1 MYVHIFSQIAAH
13 HVQPL
18 LAFIRDR
25 VLPLSNTKEHV
36 FICCGQKEANN
47 KDWPSG
53 VELVFASG
61 VTEIRALLQDHLR
74 RKHHLIV
81 HGMYDRALAIAL
93 FLVLRKADKATWNIW
108 GSDLY
113 PFLKPYPRLP
123 HQLGNMWLRR
133 SVFRRMARIA
143 GIPGDF
149 SILAA
154 DLKGDWH
161 HSPVNHPLRLQR
173 ESYAALLRK
182 AQAYRNDELTVLLGN
197 SASATNRHEDALTML
212 SRFKHERLRLIIPLS
227 YAGTD
232 EYVERIT
239 KVARRL
245 FDDKVTILDEVLTT
259 EEYLE
264 LLTQI
269 DILVLNHRRQEGVG
283 TINSALLLGKKVYLH
298 HSVSTFSHLQAGGVE
313 LNDSSMISSIDFS
326 RFGRWSDDAG
336 RRNHDAVY
344 SMYGQEAV
352 TQQYL
357 DLFESIENDAG
368 SRNASDA

>member
-1 MYVHIFSQIAAH
+1 MYVHIFSQITAH
-13 HVQPL
+13 HVHPL
-18 LAFIRDR
+18 LDFIRHR
-25 VLPLSNTKEHV
+25 VLPVSDKKEHV
-36 FICCGQKEANN
+36 FICCGQEAKIS

-53 VELVFASG
+53 VDLAFASG
-61 VTEIRALLQDHLR
+61 VNEIRAVLQCHLR
-74 RKHHLIV
+74 QKHHIIV
-81 HGMYDRALAIAL
+81 HGMYDRALVIAL
-93 FLVLRKADKATWNIW
+93 FLVLRKESGATWIIW

-113 PFLKPYPRLP
+113 PFLKPYPLLP
-123 HQLGNMWLRR
+123 HQAVNMWLRR
-133 SVFRRMARIA
+133 SVFRRVARIA

-154 DLKGDWH
+154 DLKGDWR
-161 HSPVNHPLRLQR
+161 HSPLNHPLRLQR
-173 ESYAALLRK
+173 ESYAALLEK
-182 AQAYRNDELTVLLGN
+182 AQASRKEVITVLLGN
-197 SASATNRHEDALTML
+197 SASVTNRHEDALTML

-232 EYVERIT
+232 EYVEKIT
-239 KVARRL
+239 KIAHRL
-245 FDDKVTILDEVLTT
+245 FGDKVTVLNEVLTT

-269 DILVLNHRRQEGVG
+269 DVLVLNHCRQEGVG

-313 LNDSSMISSIDFS
+313 LNDSSMINSIDFS
-326 RFGRWSDDAG
+326 SFSRWSDEAG

-344 SMYGQEAV
+344 SMYGQESV

-357 DLFESIENDAG
+357 DLFESIRKDVG
-368 SRNASDA
+368 SWGASDA